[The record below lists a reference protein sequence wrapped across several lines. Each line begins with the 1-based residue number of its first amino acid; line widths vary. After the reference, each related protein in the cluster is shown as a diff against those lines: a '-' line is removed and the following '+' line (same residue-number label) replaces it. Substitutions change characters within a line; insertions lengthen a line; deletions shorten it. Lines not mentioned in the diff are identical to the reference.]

1 MFDKLIVSEPEGANF
16 KNRRNYFLMSSLAV
30 GVLFLTAV
38 VFSIFASDYGLGH
51 NNFELVEMVAP
62 PEMVAVE
69 PEPQRPQAPTQ
80 SQSKSEFPT
89 RQLNM
94 TNLAE
99 SPIVPKDVSV
109 VPNTQQSRPRTPYV
123 LSSSDT
129 NPESSG
135 RPDGTGPGIGIGDPG
150 PQGPQVAA
158 EPVETAP
165 PTIKKDPPVVTKP
178 PTQTLGVINGKAT
191 SLPKPNYSA
200 AAKAIGAQ
208 GAVNVQVTI
217 DEQGNVTS
225 ANAVSGH
232 PLLRATS
239 EQAARN
245 AKFSV
250 TFLSHVPVKVTGVIV
265 YNFIRN

>member
-1 MFDKLIVSEPEGANF
+1 MFDKLIVSEPEGADF
-16 KNRRNYFLMSSLAV
+16 KNRRNYFLVSSLVV

-51 NNFELVEMVAP
+51 NSFELVEMVAP
-62 PEMVAVE
+62 PDMATTE

-80 SQSKSEFPT
+80 SHSTSQLPT
-89 RQLNM
+89 RRESIQNVI
-94 TNLAE
+94 E
-99 SPIVPKDVSV
+99 SPIVPQNISV
-109 VPNTQQSRPRTPYV
+109 VPNTSQSRPLTPYLV
-123 LSSSDT
+123 SSTDT

-135 RPDGTGPGIGIGDPG
+135 RPDNTGPGTGFGDPN
-150 PQGPQVAA
+150 PQGPQVSAD
-158 EPVETAP
+158 PVETAP
-165 PTIKKDPPVVTKP
+165 PAIKKDPPVVTKP

-191 SLPKPNYSA
+191 SLSKPIYTP
-200 AAKAIGAQ
+200 AAKAIRAQ

-239 EQAARN
+239 EQAARS

-250 TFLSHVPVKVTGVIV
+250 TYLSHVPVKVTGVIV

>member
-1 MFDKLIVSEPEGANF
+1 MFEKLIVSEPEGANF
-16 KNRRNYFLMSSLAV
+16 KNRRNYFLVSSLAV

-38 VFSIFASDYGLGH
+38 VFSIFATDYGLGH
-51 NNFELVEMVAP
+51 NSFELVEMVAP

-80 SQSKSEFPT
+80 SQSKSELPT
-89 RQLNM
+89 RQVSMINM
-94 TNLAE
+94 NE
-99 SPIVPKDVSV
+99 NPIVPKEVSV
-109 VPNTQQSRPRTPYV
+109 VQNTYQSRPLTPYLV
-123 LSSSDT
+123 SASDT
-129 NPESSG
+129 NPEGPG
-135 RPDGTGPGIGIGDPG
+135 RPEYTGPGIGIGDSG
-150 PQGPQVAA
+150 PQGPQATTD
-158 EPVETAP
+158 PVETAP
-165 PTIKKDPPVVTKP
+165 PTIKKNPPVVTKP

-191 SLPKPNYSA
+191 SLPKPNYTA

-232 PLLRATS
+232 PLLRAAS

-250 TFLSHVPVKVTGVIV
+250 TYLSHVPVKVTGVIV